1 MTVYE
6 SYPTQFPVRPDDIVP
21 LVVGYKYKLKP
32 NTGNQWVVMV
42 AIDSKNV
49 YVEGVGNH
57 KMPRTEV
64 PRWKFDD
71 QVAEYTET

>member
-6 SYPTQFPVRPDDIVP
+6 SYPTQFPVRPDGVVP

-32 NTGNQWVVMV
+32 NTGGQWVEIVS
-42 AIDSKNV
+42 ADTKNV
-49 YVEGVGNH
+49 YVRGIGNH
-57 KMPRTEV
+57 RMPLTEI

-71 QVAEYTET
+71 QVAEYVTS